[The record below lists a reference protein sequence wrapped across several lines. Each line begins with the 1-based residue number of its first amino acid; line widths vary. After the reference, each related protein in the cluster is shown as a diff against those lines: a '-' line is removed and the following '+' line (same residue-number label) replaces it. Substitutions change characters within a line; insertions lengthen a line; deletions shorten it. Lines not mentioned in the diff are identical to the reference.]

1 MKTNTN
7 EFEQLNAYDIV
18 WKVYNNN
25 LPWEEIINIVFP
37 AKIELSE
44 ILKNGSTGSLVEI
57 EDMIEFQIVK
67 LSNSNK
73 CYLIT
78 DCGFGIHN
86 MYSLDVLKSMYEE
99 YLKEMNLKEKA
110 KAEAKDAKEKAKA
123 EAKAAKEKAKAEA
136 KVAKEKAK
144 TEAKA
149 AKKSKG
155 FINTLF

>member
-1 MKTNTN
+1 MKANTN
-7 EFEQLNAYDIV
+7 EIKQLNAYEII
-18 WKVYNNN
+18 WEVYNNN

-67 LSNSNK
+67 LANSNK

-99 YLKEMNLKEKA
+99 YLKEIRLEENTKVEAKAAKEKA
-110 KAEAKDAKEKAKA
+110 KADAKAAKEKTKA

-136 KVAKEKAK
+136 NI
-144 TEAKA
+144 
-149 AKKSKG
+149 AKKNKG
-155 FINTLF
+155 FVNTLF